1 MMTMI
6 GNELA
11 AVGLPEEVVHVR
23 MTGCPNGCVRPYTA
37 EIGIVGQSVDL
48 YSIYLG
54 GSPVGSRMAKLH
66 LHNVKL
72 ADIADTLRPVF
83 AEFASNRQTDE
94 SLGDFWY
101 RTHQQ
106 N

>member
-1 MMTMI
+1 MI
-6 GNELA
+6 GDELA
-11 AVGLPEEVVHVR
+11 AVGLPDEVVHVR

-54 GSPVGSRMAKLH
+54 GSPVGSRLAKLH
-66 LHNVKL
+66 QHNVKVADL
-72 ADIADTLRPVF
+72 AATLRPIF
-83 AEFASNRQTDE
+83 TEFAAARQPNE
-94 SLGDFWY
+94 SLGDYWH
-101 RTHQQ
+101 RAHQQ